1 MVLYV
6 QRNYL
11 NFYNAK
17 WALFIFRIQ
26 NTRSNKK
33 RDSYCAS
40 FCFYVLYLTKV
51 IGIDLESA
59 VLKLYYQ
66 RVS

>member
-33 RDSYCAS
+33 EILI
-40 FCFYVLYLTKV
+40 VLVFVFMYFT
-51 IGIDLESA
+51 
-59 VLKLYYQ
+59 
-66 RVS
+66 